1 MFSLCSPCPLGEQLF
16 KTCHTEVW
24 RSQVFLN
31 VPVTRYVIILPNR
44 KKRVKAM
51 FEMPKTIT
59 YALPEL
65 IGDTNLFVGRK
76 KEFDYFLGIWYNR
89 LIANIAQSQAIVA
102 RRKKGKTAFLQRLF
116 NILWSCPEKRV
127 VPFYFSVKE
136 TYTTLAEFA
145 KDFFSTF
152 VSQWIGYMERKPELI
167 ANPLN
172 FVRLKERIEDNELKE
187 IFDSINEFERVG
199 NWGLMWATAA
209 RLPFET
215 AIAKK
220 CKIVQIIDEFQNIN
234 AYIVDDQ
241 KNTIDSMSGTYLD
254 LAEKKE
260 APLIISGSEV
270 HGLLEIVRRLTA
282 RFEENVLENLPEEE
296 AKEAIWKYAEIF
308 HTKIDDV
315 GVDKLWNLT
324 SGDPLYIKALFS
336 SKHNT
341 KNDYVQEDN
350 IIEVYTQEITSGLIF
365 KTWGE
370 YIAKIFAEVN
380 KRNAKRLLLYLFQA
394 GEERTR
400 AQIIKDLKLDMT
412 DSELETKLQ
421 KLIKADLISQG
432 ETNFDYKIGK
442 DKTYELVFRHLF
454 QKEIDNF
461 VPDIH
466 KELRQEMGRTNYE
479 KGKFREYLV
488 RERIKKP
495 FNLKD
500 LAENGNDLTIKPK
513 TILERETVKVGL
525 RDREIDLIVK
535 GNVEMWIDVKDTKGK
550 YGKREAD
557 RWIEIKQATSEKS
570 PKTLFATFSQNG
582 YTSSVKEL
590 LVSNG
595 VYVLKGEKG

>member
-1 MFSLCSPCPLGEQLF
+1 MF
-16 KTCHTEVW
+16 K
-24 RSQVFLN
+24 
-31 VPVTRYVIILPNR
+31 
-44 KKRVKAM
+44 
-51 FEMPKTIT
+51 MPETIT

-76 KEFDYFLGIWYNR
+76 KEFDYFLGVWYNR

-116 NILWSCPEKRV
+116 NILWSCPETGV

-136 TYTTLAEFA
+136 MNVTLAEFA
-145 KDFFSTF
+145 KVFFSTF
-152 VSQWIGYMERKPELI
+152 VNQWIGYMERKPELI

-172 FVRLKERIEDNELKE
+172 FVLLKELIEDRELKR
-187 IFDSINEFERVG
+187 IFDSISEFERVG
-199 NWGLMWATAA
+199 NWGLMWETVA

-215 AIAKK
+215 AVAKK
-220 CKIVQIIDEFQNIN
+220 CKIVQIFDEFQNIN
-234 AYIVDDQ
+234 AYILDDQ

-296 AKEAIWKYAEIF
+296 AKEAIRKYAEF
-308 HTKIDDV
+308 FKTKIDDI
-315 GVDKLWNLT
+315 GVEKLWNLT
-324 SGDPLYIKALFS
+324 NGDPLYIKALFS

-341 KNDYVQEDN
+341 KKDFVQEDN
-350 IIEVYTQEITSGLIF
+350 IIEVYTQEITGGQIF

-370 YIAKIFAEVN
+370 YIAKIFLEVN

-400 AQIIKDLKLDMT
+400 AQMIKDLNLAMT

-421 KLIKADLISQG
+421 KLIKADLISSG
-432 ETNFDYKIGK
+432 STAFRYAVAK
-442 DKTYELVFRHLF
+442 DKTYELVFRGLY
-454 QKEIDNF
+454 QDEIENF
-461 VPDIH
+461 IPDIRI
-466 KELRQEMGRTNYE
+466 ELLQEMGRTSYE

-500 LAENGNDLTIKPK
+500 LAENGIDFTIKPK

-525 RDREIDLIVK
+525 REREIDLIVK
-535 GNVEMWIDVKDTKGK
+535 GNVELWIDVKDTKGK

-557 RWIEIKQATSEKS
+557 RWIEIKQAIDEKS
-570 PKTLFATFSQNG
+570 PKILFATFSQNG
-582 YTSSVKEL
+582 YTAKAKAL

-595 VYVLKGEKG
+595 VYVLKGEERT

>member
-1 MFSLCSPCPLGEQLF
+1 
-16 KTCHTEVW
+16 
-24 RSQVFLN
+24 
-31 VPVTRYVIILPNR
+31 
-44 KKRVKAM
+44 
-51 FEMPKTIT
+51 MPETIT

-76 KEFDYFLGIWYNR
+76 KEFDFFLGVWYNR

-136 TYTTLAEFA
+136 MNVTLAEFA
-145 KDFFSTF
+145 KVFFSTF
-152 VSQWIGYMERKPELI
+152 VNQWIGYMERKPELI

-172 FVRLKERIEDNELKE
+172 FVRLKERIEDNEFKE

-199 NWGLMWATAA
+199 NWGLMWETVA

-220 CKIVQIIDEFQNIN
+220 CKIVQIFDEFQNIN
-234 AYIVDDQ
+234 AYILDDQ
-241 KNTIDSMSGTYLD
+241 KNTIDTMSGTYLD
-254 LAEKKE
+254 LAEKRE

-350 IIEVYTQEITSGLIF
+350 IIEVYTKEITSGLIF

-370 YIAKIFAEVN
+370 YIAKIFLEVN

-400 AQIIKDLKLDMT
+400 AQMIKDLNLDMT

-421 KLIKADLISQG
+421 KLIKADLISSG
-432 ETNFDYKIGK
+432 STAFRYATAK
-442 DKTYELVFRHLF
+442 DKTYELVFRRLY
-454 QKEIDNF
+454 QDEIDNF
-461 VPDIH
+461 IPDIR
-466 KELRQEMGRTNYE
+466 KELRQEMGRTSYE

-500 LAENGNDLTIKPK
+500 LAENGIDLTIKPQ

-535 GNVEMWIDVKDTKGK
+535 GNVELWIDVKDTKGK

-557 RWIEIKQATSEKS
+557 RWIEIKQAIDEKS
-570 PKTLFATFSQNG
+570 PKILFATFSQNG
-582 YTSSVKEL
+582 YTAKAKAL

-595 VYVLKGEKG
+595 VYVLKGEERT